1 MTKQHSRGS
10 DGLFDI
16 LLVESEP
23 DDVSP
28 FIDSFKAA
36 DATEDVHVVSDGD
49 EALDFIHQRGDHTQA
64 SRPNIIILDLHVKGT
79 SGEELLTELQGHSEL
94 RPIPVLVFTT
104 SDAEEDIARS
114 YELNANAYLQKPS
127 TAEEFAS
134 LAQSIEDFWFTKAH
148 LPPT

>member
-1 MTKQHSRGS
+1 MTKHSSRGS

-49 EALDFIHQRGDHTQA
+49 KALDFIHQRGDYAQA
-64 SRPNIIILDLHVKGT
+64 PQPNIIILDLHVKGT
-79 SGEELLTELQGHSEL
+79 DGEELLTELKGHSEL
-94 RPIPVLVFTT
+94 QPIPVLVFTT

-114 YELNANAYLQKPS
+114 YELNANAYLQKPA
-127 TAEEFAS
+127 TAEEFSS
-134 LAQSIEDFWFTKAH
+134 LAQSIEDFWFTQAH
-148 LPPT
+148 LPPM